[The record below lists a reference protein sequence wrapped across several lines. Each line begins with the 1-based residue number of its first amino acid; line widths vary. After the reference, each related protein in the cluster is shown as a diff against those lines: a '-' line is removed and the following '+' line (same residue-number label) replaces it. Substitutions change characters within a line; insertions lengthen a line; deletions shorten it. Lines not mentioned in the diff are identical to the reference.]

1 MPVVETAPSMPF
13 IKGSNVMPAH
23 PVSSR
28 RSQRIKF
35 FFFALLLAGPNPAW
49 AQEGSGR
56 EPSVRGTDSAVED
69 GYVSAVERPSALA
82 QFTTAVE
89 NREPIDQVTFV
100 PHKTQTIT
108 FFSDLRGLQG
118 TTVRHRWVYDGKT
131 MAEVDFGIRG
141 PRWRVWSSQNL
152 VAEWTGDWTVE
163 IVTETGEVIAA
174 ETFTYSGPDA

>member
-1 MPVVETAPSMPF
+1 MPVVENAPSMPF
-13 IKGSNVMPAH
+13 IKGSNVMPVH
-23 PVSSR
+23 PASSR
-28 RSQRIKF
+28 RSQPIKF
-35 FFFALLLAGPNPAW
+35 FFLAILLAGSNPGW
-49 AQEGSGR
+49 AQEGSGL

-69 GYVSAVERPSALA
+69 SFESAGERPSALT

-100 PHKTQTIT
+100 PHNTQTIT

-141 PRWRVWSSQNL
+141 ARWRVWSSKDL
-152 VAEWTGDWTVE
+152 VAEWIGDWTVE

>member
-35 FFFALLLAGPNPAW
+35 FFLATLLAGSNPAW
-49 AQEGSGR
+49 AQEGSGP

-69 GYVSAVERPSALA
+69 GLVSAAERPSALA

-118 TTVRHRWVYDGKT
+118 TTVTHRWVYDGKA
-131 MAEVDFGIRG
+131 MAEVDFGIKK
-141 PRWRVWSSQNL
+141 L
-152 VAEWTGDWTVE
+152 
-163 IVTETGEVIAA
+163 
-174 ETFTYSGPDA
+174 